1 MGTFLFFWVNIANPP
16 SVLYSLPFICTHSAW
31 KKISLFHRNIMSPF
45 QYIHGYLHHQA
56 KHVFEGTNF
65 KSDDVMAEGVKKIY
79 STQSV
84 KYGFLRELLIH
95 FEEVQY
101 HSQKNNEVLSCRKE
115 KTKRPQ
121 FMIMLAR
128 K

>member
-1 MGTFLFFWVNIANPP
+1 MGTTTKQNMFSKVRILKVMMLWGAN
-16 SVLYSLPFICTHSAW
+16 VRGQ
-31 KKISLFHRNIMSPF
+31 KI
-45 QYIHGYLHHQA
+45 
-56 KHVFEGTNF
+56 VFDAN
-65 KSDDVMAEGVKKIY
+65 SKIW
-79 STQSV
+79 

-101 HSQKNNEVLSCRKE
+101 HRPKNNEVLSCRKE